1 MKTRTIKFAI
11 QYKEVADVAKKIKQL
26 AHKLSKE
33 ASKKDSP
40 SDNEVYSYA
49 SDIAEL
55 VRTITP
61 VIEGVQANPPSFSKI
76 PHFIKV
82 ENTVRGGRLQ
92 VCPNE
97 FKS

>member
-1 MKTRTIKFAI
+1 MWQRRLNSWHTNFLRKP
-11 QYKEVADVAKKIKQL
+11 L
-26 AHKLSKE
+26 
-33 ASKKDSP
+33 KKDSP
-40 SDNEVYSYA
+40 SDNDVYSYA

-55 VRTITP
+55 VRTIAP